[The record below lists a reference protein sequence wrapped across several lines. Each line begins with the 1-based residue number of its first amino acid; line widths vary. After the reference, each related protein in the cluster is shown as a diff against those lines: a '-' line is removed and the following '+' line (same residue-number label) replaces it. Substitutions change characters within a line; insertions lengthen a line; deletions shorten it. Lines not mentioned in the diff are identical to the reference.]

1 MDQVGGQADS
11 EGAGQMERLPEDMSR
26 PVPAEVVCLSGTPL
40 NELDLPHI
48 VMCRDQSG
56 AFVSYFGPYTSAVE
70 AMVAAEI
77 EDEIERDATG
87 GTPVTFHVAALY
99 PALT

>member
-1 MDQVGGQADS
+1 
-11 EGAGQMERLPEDMSR
+11 MERSSEDQSR
-26 PVPAEVVCLSGTPL
+26 PAPAEVVCLSGPLL

-48 VMCRDQSG
+48 VMCRDRSG
-56 AFVSYFGPYTSAVE
+56 TFVSYFGPYTSAVE

-77 EDEIERDATG
+77 EDEIEREATG
-87 GTPVTFHVAALY
+87 GKPVTFHVAALY

>member
-1 MDQVGGQADS
+1 MDTSSADNS
-11 EGAGQMERLPEDMSR
+11 A
-26 PVPAEVVCLSGTPL
+26 PVPVEVVSLSDGPL

-48 VMCRDQSG
+48 VMCRDSSG
-56 AFVSYFGPYTSAVE
+56 VFVSYFGPYPSAVE

-77 EDEIERDATG
+77 EGEIERGAG
-87 GTPVTFHVAALY
+87 GGMPVTFHVAALY

>member
-11 EGAGQMERLPEDMSR
+11 EGTGHVERSPRDKSTA
-26 PVPAEVVCLSGTPL
+26 VPAEVACLSGTAL

-56 AFVSYFGPYTSAVE
+56 AFVSYFGPYASAVE

-87 GTPVTFHVAALY
+87 GQPVTFHVAALY

>member
-1 MDQVGGQADS
+1 MDTPSADNS
-11 EGAGQMERLPEDMSR
+11 A
-26 PVPAEVVCLSGTPL
+26 PVPAEVVCLSGGPL

-48 VMCRDQSG
+48 VMCRDPTG
-56 AFVSYFGPYTSAVE
+56 MFVSYFGPYPSAVE

-77 EDEIERDATG
+77 EGEIERDAG
-87 GTPVTFHVAALY
+87 GGMPMTFHVAALY